1 MPTARPFRVRRS
13 SFAGPM
19 QPREARGGR
28 TDAVRAVVVVGG
40 DADAQDVEQLSG
52 AELVIAADGGARFLE
67 ACGRRPNVLVGDL
80 DSVDAELVERLEAD
94 GVEVERHPVDKDATD
109 AELAIE
115 RALAAGAT
123 RITVIGA
130 FAGKRLDH
138 ELGNMLLLADAGLA
152 RRTEDLRMVRSGTI
166 ARAVH
171 GPGSLEL
178 EADAGGRVGL
188 LPVGGEA
195 TGVTTRGLRFALDAE
210 TLHLGRTRGLANEVV
225 SVPASV
231 SLESGVLL
239 VVESTDRE

>member
-1 MPTARPFRVRRS
+1 
-13 SFAGPM
+13 M

-40 DADAQDVEQLSG
+40 DADAQDAEQLSG
-52 AELVIAADGGARFLE
+52 AALVIAADGGARFLE
-67 ACGRRPNVLVGDL
+67 SRGRRPNVLVGDL

-109 AELAIE
+109 AELAIK

-138 ELGNMLLLADAGLA
+138 ELGNLLLLADAGLA
-152 RRTEDLRMVRSGTI
+152 RRTKDLRMVRSGTI

-171 GPGSLEL
+171 GPGSLVL

-188 LPVGGEA
+188 LPVGGDA
-195 TGVTTRGLRFALDAE
+195 IGVTTRGLRFALDAE

>member
-40 DADAQDVEQLSG
+40 DADAQDVEQLAG

-138 ELGNMLLLADAGLA
+138 ELGNLLLLADAGLA